1 MKKISIGYE
10 EIYEDRIFHSHF
22 FKRARS
28 KNWKTVDQIIKNEH
42 LVKSDYEAEPP
53 LFLFSGSLD

>member
-1 MKKISIGYE
+1 MKQISIGYE
-10 EIYEDRIFHSHF
+10 KSMRIEFF
-22 FKRARS
+22 IAIFKRARN

-53 LFLFSGSLD
+53 LFFFSGSLD

>member
-1 MKKISIGYE
+1 MKQISIGYE
-10 EIYEDRIFHSHF
+10 KSMRIEFF
-22 FKRARS
+22 IAIFKRARS

-53 LFLFSGSLD
+53 LFFFSGSLD

>member
-1 MKKISIGYE
+1 M
-10 EIYEDRIFHSHF
+10 RIEF
-22 FKRARS
+22 FIAIFLKEQEV
-28 KNWKTVDQIIKNEH
+28 NQIIKNEH

>member
-1 MKKISIGYE
+1 MKQISIGYE
-10 EIYEDRIFHSHF
+10 KIYEDRIFHSRF
-22 FKRARS
+22 LKEQEV

-53 LFLFSGSLD
+53 LFFFSGSLD

>member
-28 KNWKTVDQIIKNEH
+28 KKLENRRSIIKNEH